1 MKLNLDSPVLDYVNT
16 LLSYIV
22 LNLLFILCCIPVIT
36 IGPAL
41 AALYAVML
49 REARKEYGYLYRGF
63 LRAFR
68 EMFFQALGMS
78 LFFVA
83 FVLFISFSMVFWYSY
98 GGALPMAASV
108 LLAVLMLLTL
118 GAGLYGFPLLA
129 RFQNTVRQTV
139 RNAFG
144 MTVAHAGYTVL
155 LIGIE
160 AAAAVLFY
168 FFPLFRVFMLA
179 VGFVFVAL
187 CKSLI
192 LSAVFAGY
200 ESKKE

>member
-1 MKLNLDSPVLDYVNT
+1 MKLNLDSPVMDYVNT
-16 LLSYIV
+16 LLSYLV
-22 LNLLFILCCIPVIT
+22 LNLLFLLCCIPVIT

-41 AALYAVML
+41 AALYQVML

-63 LRAFR
+63 FRAFR
-68 EMFFQALGMS
+68 ETFFQALWLS
-78 LFFVA
+78 LFFA
-83 FVLFISFSMVFWYSY
+83 AALLFVSFSMIFWYSY

-129 RFQNTVRQTV
+129 RFRNTVRQTI
-139 RNAFG
+139 RNAFH
-144 MTVAHAGYTVL
+144 MAAAHGVYTLIL
-155 LIGIE
+155 LGIE
-160 AAAAVLFY
+160 AAVAALFY

-179 VGFVFVAL
+179 VGFGFVAL

-192 LSAVFAGY
+192 LSVVFARY

>member
-36 IGPAL
+36 IGPAV

-49 REARKEYGYLYRGF
+49 REARREYGYLYRSF

-68 EMFFQALGMS
+68 EIFFQALGMS

-83 FVLFISFSMVFWYSY
+83 FLLFISFSMVFWYSY

-108 LLAVLMLLTL
+108 LLAVLMLVTL
-118 GAGLYGFPLLA
+118 GSGLYGFTHLA

-160 AAAAVLFY
+160 AAAAALFY

-192 LSAVFAGY
+192 LSVVFARY

>member
-36 IGPAL
+36 IGPAV

-49 REARKEYGYLYRGF
+49 REARKEYGYLYRSF

>member
-1 MKLNLDSPVLDYVNT
+1 MKLNMDSPVIDYVNT

-22 LNLLFILCCIPVIT
+22 LNFLFILCCIPIIT
-36 IGPAL
+36 VGPAV
-41 AALYAVML
+41 AALYEVML
-49 REARKEYGYLYRGF
+49 REARGEYGYLYRRF
-63 LRAFR
+63 LKAFR

-78 LFFVA
+78 LFFLVLLL
-83 FVLFISFSMVFWYSY
+83 FVSFSMVFWYSY
-98 GGALPMAASV
+98 GGVLPMAACV
-108 LLAVLMLLTL
+108 LLAVLLLLTV

-144 MTVAHAGYTVL
+144 MTVAHGGYTFL
-155 LIGIE
+155 LAGIE
-160 AAAAVLFY
+160 AAVAVLFY

-179 VGFVFVAL
+179 VGFVFAAL

-192 LSAVFAGY
+192 LSEIFKRY

>member
-36 IGPAL
+36 IGPAV

-49 REARKEYGYLYRGF
+49 REARREYGYLYRSF

-68 EMFFQALGMS
+68 EIFFQALGMS

-83 FVLFISFSMVFWYSY
+83 FLLFISFSMVFWYSY

-108 LLAVLMLLTL
+108 LLAVLMLVTL

-129 RFQNTVRQTV
+129 RFQNTV

-160 AAAAVLFY
+160 AAAAALFY

-192 LSAVFAGY
+192 LSVVFARY